1 MHGSP
6 IAATET
12 VSAMT
17 DMQTTDRLITRKAHS
32 YLARP
37 GDETTHIYLLIDGW
51 AARYRLLS
59 DGRRQITALYVP
71 GDFCD
76 LAWRRTPAAPQHVIT
91 LTPVRAVRIET
102 ATLERLVE
110 CDPLARHVIRKKAHL
125 ESEWQCEWLIS
136 LGRRNGL
143 ERLAHLFC
151 ELVERAG
158 QVSKGCGSCEMPL
171 TQVDLADITG
181 LTPVHVNRT
190 LQQMWRSGLID
201 LSAKKL
207 RVHDLPALR
216 KIAFFKSKGAETDTA
231 RDARDALNFFDIFP
245 ADLRQAPSKA
255 LSAGGRAKRSPHL
268 SRRKGNIARTSP
280 NRGTGI
286 ATR

>member
-1 MHGSP
+1 M
-6 IAATET
+6 TE
-12 VSAMT
+12 
-17 DMQTTDRLITRKAHS
+17 MQTIDRLIARKAHS

-76 LAWRRTPAAPQHVIT
+76 LAWRRTPTAPQHVIT

-110 CDPLARHVIRKKAHL
+110 CDPLARHIIRKKAHL
-125 ESEWQCEWLIS
+125 ESERLCEWLIS

-143 ERLAHLFC
+143 ERLGHLFC

-158 QVSKGCGSCEMPL
+158 QMSKGCGSCEMPL

-190 LQQMWRSGLID
+190 LQQMRRSGLID

-216 KIAFFKSKGAETDTA
+216 KIAFFKSKGAETDNA
-231 RDARDALNFFDIFP
+231 QDAPDALNLFDILP
-245 ADLRQAPSKA
+245 ADLRQPPPKGV
-255 LSAGGRAKRSPHL
+255 SAGGRAKRSPHL
-268 SRRKGNIARTSP
+268 SRRKGNVARTVP